1 MVSAWPDLTMVQA
14 VARSGASRAV
24 ISETPCSARP
34 GIGSPDVRI
43 SVWRARAAWTVG
55 LWNSGKTMFIG

>member
-1 MVSAWPDLTMVQA
+1 MVQA

-24 ISETPCSARP
+24 ISEIPCSARP

-43 SVWRARAAWTVG
+43 SAWRARAAWMVG